1 MLESELE
8 FVDLRDIRDKR
19 LLKAVYKDLYVPNFP
34 IREEQEDP
42 SVWKPLIWGVP
53 QKLSNPVLHILVGGC
68 HLRESYERKVAGVIF
83 AEFYRGSE
91 CGLLTYLAVQP
102 SSRQK
107 GIGRFLLAEAIKK
120 LKVDASSAGGTLKA
134 VFGEVHDP
142 SKVPFSQDVINPL
155 KRLSII
161 SRLGAKLVP
170 IRYIQ
175 PELKPGQGRS
185 KCLLFIVFPM
195 DDTPPKSLSAE
206 IIRAFLHEFY
216 QAQGVEIPQND
227 SDFLNMSSQ
236 LGTDIVQIKKLI
248 EREEET
254 PVLKFEKYGIAF
266 HFFHNRHECSKK
278 GKKKTSESLASL
290 VSSSEFSSFERD
302 LVSYS
307 YRERGTS
314 FDPDHIRMPFTNH
327 VRDVEEN
334 MKRIEI
340 QFPSESVYV
349 AEGKTKSLVC
359 GEVNSDGIR
368 SRYVQLK
375 ASLTHFQ
382 SDLSV
387 FHLTLSPDTEFPQP
401 DKSALNEYD
410 LVKLIKLWEGG
421 EGIDGEDISFN
432 LQNGKSLTLQGLMQ
446 EIFND
451 RAIGDVRAGTIQLI
465 TENGRDRDDIDW
477 VLLWESIREFKSK
490 QPIGISRSIKP
501 LEECKIGDALKSV
514 AGIFQ
519 GLLDFRYIDKT
530 ELSDVF
536 KHIMIDETDL
546 LGIHKGTLMQIAI
559 VDRAFS
565 VTTSS
570 IGVSPYLLIPHA
582 ILLHNEELL
591 RKAQAAADITSSGRL
606 KELERARRKMHQCL
620 DKDYLPNIFHYST
633 ERMLYNLGEYSRGLI
648 DLKKALRAKLAEIN
662 AEWEAKTNRRRRTAE
677 AAIACLLLLLTGV
690 QVKDA
695 VSGVIPIE
703 FFFVLLGVVTF
714 IYLLWRIRVD

>member
-1 MLESELE
+1 MLKSELE
-8 FVDLRDIRDKR
+8 LVDLRDIRDKR

-42 SVWKPLIWGVP
+42 SVWKPLIWGSL
-53 QKLSNPVLHILVGGC
+53 QKLSSPVLHILVGGY
-68 HLRESYERKVAGVIF
+68 HLREPYERKVTGVIF
-83 AEFYRGSE
+83 AEFYRESE
-91 CGLLTYLAVQP
+91 CGLLTYLAVHP

-107 GIGRFLLAEAIKK
+107 GIGKFLLAEAVKK
-120 LKVDASSAGGTLKA
+120 LKVDASSTAGALKA

-142 SKVPFSQDVINPL
+142 TKVPFSQDVINPL

-185 KCLLFIVFPM
+185 KGLLFVVFPT
-195 DDTPPKSLSAE
+195 DDTPPKSLPTE

-216 QAQGVEIPQND
+216 RTQGVEIPEND
-227 SDFLNMSSQ
+227 SDFFNMGSQ
-236 LGTDIVQIKKLI
+236 LGTDIVQVKELI
-248 EREEET
+248 ETEEEA

-278 GKKKTSESLASL
+278 SKKETSESLSSL

-314 FDPDHIRMPFTNH
+314 FDPDHIRMPFTSH

-349 AEGKTKSLVC
+349 AEGKVKRLVC
-359 GEVNSDGIR
+359 GGVNSDGIR

-375 ASLTHFQ
+375 ASVTHFQ
-382 SDLSV
+382 SQLSV
-387 FHLTLSPDTEFPQP
+387 FHLTFSPNSEFPQP

-421 EGIDGEDISFN
+421 EGIDGEDISFK
-432 LQNGKSLTLQGLMQ
+432 LQDGKSLTLKGLVQ

-451 RAIGDVRAGTIQLI
+451 PAIGDVRAGTIQII
-465 TENGRDRDDIDW
+465 TENEREREDMDW

-490 QPIGISRSIKP
+490 QSFDTSTSIKP
-501 LEECKIGDALKSV
+501 LEEGKIGDALKSV
-514 AGIFQ
+514 AGIIQ
-519 GLLDFRYIDKT
+519 GLLDFRYIDET

-536 KHIMIDETDL
+536 KHFRIDETDL
-546 LGIHKGTLMQIAI
+546 LGIHKGTLMQITR

-570 IGVSPYLLIPHA
+570 TGVSPYLLIPHA
-582 ILLHNEELL
+582 ILLHNEGLL
-591 RKAQAAADITSSGRL
+591 RKAQVAADMTNSRRL
-606 KELERARRKMHQCL
+606 KELERARGKMHQCL
-620 DKDYLPNIFHYST
+620 DKDYLPNLFHYST
-633 ERMLYNLGEYSRGLI
+633 ERMLYNSGEYSRGLI
-648 DLKKALRAKLAEIN
+648 DLKKALRAKLTEIN

-677 AAIACLLLLLTGV
+677 AVITCLLLLITGV
-690 QVKDA
+690 QAKDA
-695 VSGVIPIE
+695 VSGLIPVE
-703 FFFVLLGVVTF
+703 LYFSFLGVVIF
-714 IYLLWRIRVD
+714 ISFWRIRAD

>member
-1 MLESELE
+1 
-8 FVDLRDIRDKR
+8 
-19 LLKAVYKDLYVPNFP
+19 
-34 IREEQEDP
+34 
-42 SVWKPLIWGVP
+42 
-53 QKLSNPVLHILVGGC
+53 
-68 HLRESYERKVAGVIF
+68 
-83 AEFYRGSE
+83 
-91 CGLLTYLAVQP
+91 
-102 SSRQK
+102 
-107 GIGRFLLAEAIKK
+107 
-120 LKVDASSAGGTLKA
+120 
-134 VFGEVHDP
+134 
-142 SKVPFSQDVINPL
+142 
-155 KRLSII
+155 
-161 SRLGAKLVP
+161 
-170 IRYIQ
+170 
-175 PELKPGQGRS
+175 
-185 KCLLFIVFPM
+185 
-195 DDTPPKSLSAE
+195 
-206 IIRAFLHEFY
+206 
-216 QAQGVEIPQND
+216 
-227 SDFLNMSSQ
+227 
-236 LGTDIVQIKKLI
+236 
-248 EREEET
+248 
-254 PVLKFEKYGIAF
+254 
-266 HFFHNRHECSKK
+266 
-278 GKKKTSESLASL
+278 
-290 VSSSEFSSFERD
+290 
-302 LVSYS
+302 
-307 YRERGTS
+307 
-314 FDPDHIRMPFTNH
+314 
-327 VRDVEEN
+327 
-334 MKRIEI
+334 
-340 QFPSESVYV
+340 
-349 AEGKTKSLVC
+349 
-359 GEVNSDGIR
+359 
-368 SRYVQLK
+368 
-375 ASLTHFQ
+375 
-382 SDLSV
+382 
-387 FHLTLSPDTEFPQP
+387 
-401 DKSALNEYD
+401 
-410 LVKLIKLWEGG
+410 
-421 EGIDGEDISFN
+421 
-432 LQNGKSLTLQGLMQ
+432 MQ

-703 FFFVLLGVVTF
+703 FFFALLGVVTF

>member
-1 MLESELE
+1 
-8 FVDLRDIRDKR
+8 
-19 LLKAVYKDLYVPNFP
+19 
-34 IREEQEDP
+34 
-42 SVWKPLIWGVP
+42 
-53 QKLSNPVLHILVGGC
+53 
-68 HLRESYERKVAGVIF
+68 
-83 AEFYRGSE
+83 
-91 CGLLTYLAVQP
+91 
-102 SSRQK
+102 
-107 GIGRFLLAEAIKK
+107 
-120 LKVDASSAGGTLKA
+120 
-134 VFGEVHDP
+134 
-142 SKVPFSQDVINPL
+142 
-155 KRLSII
+155 
-161 SRLGAKLVP
+161 
-170 IRYIQ
+170 
-175 PELKPGQGRS
+175 
-185 KCLLFIVFPM
+185 
-195 DDTPPKSLSAE
+195 
-206 IIRAFLHEFY
+206 
-216 QAQGVEIPQND
+216 
-227 SDFLNMSSQ
+227 
-236 LGTDIVQIKKLI
+236 
-248 EREEET
+248 
-254 PVLKFEKYGIAF
+254 
-266 HFFHNRHECSKK
+266 
-278 GKKKTSESLASL
+278 
-290 VSSSEFSSFERD
+290 
-302 LVSYS
+302 
-307 YRERGTS
+307 
-314 FDPDHIRMPFTNH
+314 MPFTNH